1 MKELK
6 FSEIL
11 QKNINKINKK
21 KEENLKYMNK
31 FKVIPTDEEYKEILK
46 KDICLLE
53 RARLNYCLNNENDNL
68 LKRINKQL
76 RDLNKKLDLIE
87 LKGGVK

>member
-1 MKELK
+1 M
-6 FSEIL
+6 I
-11 QKNINKINKK
+11 
-21 KEENLKYMNK
+21 
-31 FKVIPTDEEYKEILK
+31 IPTDEEYKEILK

-53 RARLNYCLNNENDNL
+53 RAKLNYCLNNENDKL